1 MDDDMTCPQCG
12 SVSVRR
18 SPTVGDRD
26 DDDYEC
32 LACQLAFSISG
43 SDRSALAKGEPAR
56 LGPPDATGR
65 MWLRPDSRTDV

>member
-12 SVSVRR
+12 SVSVGR
-18 SPTVGDRD
+18 SPIVGDRD
-26 DDDYEC
+26 DDEC

-43 SDRSALAKGEPAR
+43 SDRPALAKGEPAR